1 VYTSRVS
8 NLLRYTPYA
17 YFRAGQQS
25 LAHDGDDLSFF
36 LDGYPEAPFLSA
48 STSSAEA
55 APTAEATAAAA
66 VAPAALAAETA
77 KETTGKPDSR

>member
-48 STSSAEA
+48 STTSAEA
-55 APTAEATAAAA
+55 APTAEAAAAA
-66 VAPAALAAETA
+66 AAALAADTT
-77 KETTGKPDSR
+77 KEAADKKAESR